1 MTRHNRTLL
10 TGMSLAV
17 TWMSGNAWRRP
28 DSEVERLYDPL
39 YYTGLAQL
47 AESACMD
54 FVFRPD
60 SLFIDPSALAS
71 SVGFSG
77 LDPTLLLT
85 AVAMGTSK
93 IGLLTTASTT
103 FHSPYVIARQLQSL
117 HHISG
122 GRAGWNVVTAL
133 DGHENFGLPAM
144 PGTESRYERADE
156 FVSAVQQLWHSFP
169 PRALLHDKEA
179 GRYAEP
185 SQIKAIN
192 FEGKQLACKGP
203 LTLSGHSAGD
213 VPLFQAG
220 ASETGKNFA
229 AKIARGVFA
238 ATPDMNS
245 AKALRADLRQ
255 RAEEAGRQADDI
267 RILPGLSLFLAG
279 SYEEA
284 LKLFRETRDNTLTHR
299 HHQLVASSLGLEVGE
314 LLSMTVLDES
324 VLQPVRQVRSKTHS
338 ELIRNVVKNGPVTL
352 EALMAR
358 PEVAGSGHWIIIGTA
373 EQAADEI
380 ETWFNSGAID
390 GFIAL
395 PGGSRE
401 CFERV
406 CSELMPAL
414 QKKGLVK
421 KQYHGSTFESHL
433 T

>member
-1 MTRHNRTLL
+1 MGCCTS
-10 TGMSLAV
+10 SLAKD
-17 TWMSGNAWRRP
+17 A
-28 DSEVERLYDPL
+28 PL
-39 YYTGLAQL
+39 
-47 AESACMD
+47 
-54 FVFRPD
+54 
-60 SLFIDPSALAS
+60 
-71 SVGFSG
+71 
-77 LDPTLLLT
+77 
-85 AVAMGTSK
+85 
-93 IGLLTTASTT
+93 
-103 FHSPYVIARQLQSL
+103 
-117 HHISG
+117 
-122 GRAGWNVVTAL
+122 
-133 DGHENFGLPAM
+133 
-144 PGTESRYERADE
+144 
-156 FVSAVQQLWHSFP
+156 
-169 PRALLHDKEA
+169 
-179 GRYAEP
+179 
-185 SQIKAIN
+185 
-192 FEGKQLACKGP
+192 
-203 LTLSGHSAGD
+203 
-213 VPLFQAG
+213 
-220 ASETGKNFA
+220 KNFA

-284 LKLFRETRDNTLTHR
+284 LKLFRETRDTPLPHR